1 MSSAVIRV
9 LVSGR
14 ATGQP
19 MKTLEQRCTVK
30 PSIRGRKWSSI
41 KAGGE
46 RGGNKLPPTHTF
58 TCAQCKVLWW
68 KTWHCLV
75 IGEWWHLLVHH
86 ILISNTMQ
94 DVCGY
99 SKLFTSKGKERWP
112 RGSHISSSN
121 EERVSKGA
129 GEEWV
134 RLMLLLNTERA
145 VLLLVSVETNVCCSV
160 LAGDKMELKKGKKR
174 QLSLFFF
181 TPPGKADETKWCKS
195 SFFSSFLLFFFSFS
209 WGQCCP
215 WANGKWQ
222 HHRQLASGWIEQP
235 VGGSVDSSGQ

>member
-1 MSSAVIRV
+1 MQSF
-9 LVSGR
+9 LVEN
-14 ATGQP
+14 
-19 MKTLEQRCTVK
+19 MTLPCNRGMMAFIGPPYSHFKYHARCVWLQQTV
-30 PSIRGRKWSSI
+30 
-41 KAGGE
+41 
-46 RGGNKLPPTHTF
+46 
-58 TCAQCKVLWW
+58 
-68 KTWHCLV
+68 
-75 IGEWWHLLVHH
+75 HL
-86 ILISNTMQ
+86 
-94 DVCGY
+94 
-99 SKLFTSKGKERWP
+99 KRKERWP

-145 VLLLVSVETNVCCSV
+145 GLLLVSVETNVCCSV

-181 TPPGKADETKWCKS
+181 FLPLLEKQMKQNDAS
-195 SFFSSFLLFFFSFS
+195 QVFFSSFLLFFFSFS